1 MRHFIALLRC
11 KTKTVFR
18 IMQVRHLNKIIY
30 FSFFLLAFCQT
41 AYSQIDRKQI
51 KTADSLFQ
59 ANRLLEAEK
68 IYRLNLP
75 KVLSESEN
83 IKLKLA
89 FISKAKNDYV
99 RELYFLS
106 SIHAKENSYAIAKRL
121 EEIGARHNLTGYE
134 ITLIDQIEWIYFA
147 LFPYITGILL
157 ILGLY
162 GVTIL
167 ILKFRRRRRIRKVQI
182 SYLLAYFLLV
192 LIYANFPG
200 FLHYGIIT
208 TDKAYL
214 REFAS
219 AAAPVKQI
227 LKKGNRINYWNTKD
241 VWVTCFQDGQIGYIK
256 ASDYTP
262 ID

>member
-1 MRHFIALLRC
+1 
-11 KTKTVFR
+11 
-18 IMQVRHLNKIIY
+18 MQVRHLNKIIY
-30 FSFFLLAFCQT
+30 FSFFLLALCQS

-68 IYRLNLP
+68 LYRLNLP
-75 KVLSESEN
+75 KAHSESEN

-89 FISKAKNDYV
+89 FISKAKNDWIS
-99 RELYFLS
+99 ELSFLS
-106 SIHAKENSYAIAKRL
+106 SIHAKENSRAIAKRL
-121 EEIGARHNLTGYE
+121 EEIGMRHHLTGYE

-147 LFPYITGILL
+147 LFPYITGLLL

-167 ILKFRRRRRIRKVQI
+167 VVKFRRRRRIRKFQI
-182 SYLLAYFLLV
+182 IYLVAYFLLV
-192 LIYANFPG
+192 LLYTNFPG

-208 TDKAYL
+208 SEKAYL

-241 VWVTCFQDGQIGYIK
+241 VWVTCLQDGQIGYIK
-256 ASDYTP
+256 ANDYLP